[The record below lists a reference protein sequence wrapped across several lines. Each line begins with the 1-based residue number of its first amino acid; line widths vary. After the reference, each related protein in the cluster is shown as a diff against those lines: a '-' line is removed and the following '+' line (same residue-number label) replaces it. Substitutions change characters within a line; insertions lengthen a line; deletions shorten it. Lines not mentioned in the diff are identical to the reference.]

1 MSQINLKSISG
12 ITSITTPA
20 GVDNVFTVH
29 SNDTTERFRV
39 DQSGNQN
46 ISGIVTATT
55 FSGSGASLTNLNGSN
70 IASGTVPVAR
80 IGTGTK
86 NTSTFY
92 RGDGTFA
99 TVTSTTINNNAA
111 NKVIMG
117 SNTANTLE
125 AVAKSTLFG
134 NLSHGQNFLDDQ
146 NLVFGDASDMILIH
160 QASGAKSR
168 IRNTNDSGS
177 LDIESTLTRF
187 TNKDG
192 STEKLRIDSSGNLIV
207 NVNTA
212 AAGGYTYK
220 LLTSDN
226 ISSSEQTFGIQYPAV
241 VTYGLNAESNAD
253 FTIKKDGAERL
264 RITSAGRVGID
275 RTSPLTMLDI
285 KVPPL
290 NTATI
295 TTTNCLTLGMLLTSG
310 GTGSNTEGHIY
321 NGLAVGDGY
330 AGLYGKDGGS
340 SAATDLEFFTGT
352 SSAVAGRVRIQD
364 DGKIIIGGNVSQS
377 INRNVSIVAP
387 TGNSQD
393 IVIGLQP
400 TNSSGGYNPEVYI
413 GATADGTYGAAM
425 YFYTRDT
432 SGNRAERVR
441 IFSNGSV
448 GVGNYSSTNLTHAF
462 QALRT
467 SGSTYVSS
475 KNTGGS
481 AVFYAEASGGNTAK
495 LELMQAGVG
504 NFTLEVG
511 GTNALM
517 FKDDGTEKLR
527 INSGS
532 VWINGSAMPT
542 SSSGARLQVGAHT
555 FTGSN
560 HVYHTSRLGIQN
572 NGSLTCISNCSTYT
586 DVTYPGYGFVMVQG
600 ASTSDYNTFGI
611 CPDSPQT
618 GSDLNFHSG
627 YKKSNIHSDSGV
639 RQMWINMSGQV
650 YKRDNGANWN
660 QTSDERLKK
669 NIVDNNIGLAEI
681 KQLRITSFEYRKA
694 DEIDMSLFPKANDPL
709 QVIIEG
715 EEGPHTGV
723 IAQEIESV
731 LPECVKTS
739 DKGAKTVQ
747 ADAITWALVN
757 AVKELSAKNDA
768 LEERIKKLEGS

>member
-1 MSQINLKSISG
+1 MALSKLTKVQTLG
-12 ITSITTPA
+12 IGSNIEVVGVITTGQFKSGTSNLHST
-20 GVDNVFTVH
+20 GV
-29 SNDTTERFRV
+29 E
-39 DQSGNQN
+39 
-46 ISGIVTATT
+46 
-55 FSGSGASLTNLNGSN
+55 LTNLNVSGIATIGGNISIGGTLTYEDVTNVDSLGIGTFRSGINVSGGQLDVGSN
-70 IASGTVPVAR
+70 IK
-80 IGTGTK
+80 IGNAGVITA
-86 NTSTFY
+86 TSFS
-92 RGDGTFA
+92 GDGSNLTGISG
-99 TVTSTTINNNAA
+99 VTINSNAD
-111 NKVIMG
+111 NRIITG
-117 SNTANTLE
+117 SGTANTLNGE
-125 AVAKSTLFG
+125 ANLTYNGSNLALAGNDNQYITIGASADLTLK
-134 NLSHGQNFLDDQ
+134 
-146 NLVFGDASDMILIH
+146 A
-160 QASGAKSR
+160 
-168 IRNTNDSGS
+168 
-177 LDIESTLTRF
+177 
-187 TNKDG
+187 DG
-192 STEKLRIDSSGNLIV
+192 SNSAIVHNGDGDLIV
-207 NVNTA
+207 KTDGSNENIKLQSA
-212 AAGGYTYK
+212 GYT
-220 LLTSDN
+220 
-226 ISSSEQTFGIQYPAV
+226 
-241 VTYGLNAESNAD
+241 
-253 FTIKKDGAERL
+253 
-264 RITSAGRVGID
+264 
-275 RTSPLTMLDI
+275 
-285 KVPPL
+285 
-290 NTATI
+290 
-295 TTTNCLTLGMLLTSG
+295 
-310 GTGSNTEGHIY
+310 H
-321 NGLAVGDGY
+321 
-330 AGLYGKDGGS
+330 
-340 SAATDLEFFTGT
+340 FFTG
-352 SSAVAGRVRIQD
+352 
-364 DGKIIIGGNVSQS
+364 GGN
-377 INRNVSIVAP
+377 
-387 TGNSQD
+387 
-393 IVIGLQP
+393 
-400 TNSSGGYNPEVYI
+400 
-413 GATADGTYGAAM
+413 
-425 YFYTRDT
+425 
-432 SGNRAERVR
+432 ERLR

-448 GVGNYSSTNLTHAF
+448 GVGDYSSTNLTHAF

-475 KNTGGS
+475 KNTGGN
-481 AVFYAEASGGNTAK
+481 ALFYAEASNGNTAK

-586 DVTYPGYGFVMVQG
+586 DVTYPGYGFIMVQG

-618 GSDLNFHSG
+618 GSDLNFHAG
-627 YKKSNIHSDSGV
+627 YRKSNIHSDSGV
-639 RQMWINMSGQV
+639 RQMWLNFSGQV

-757 AVKELSAKNDA
+757 AVKELSAKNEA
-768 LEERIKKLEGS
+768 LEARVAALEGS

>member
-1 MSQINLKSISG
+1 MSTLRINNIEAQSVPASPTIDEKVKVTNSSGDILVNIDGKTSG
-12 ITSITTPA
+12 ITTIGINTTDGNIKFDANSNVLIT
-20 GVDNVFTVH
+20 
-29 SNDTTERFRV
+29 
-39 DQSGNQN
+39 
-46 ISGIVTATT
+46 GILTATT
-55 FSGSGASLTNLNGSN
+55 LAGNFTPDSLEVGSNIKLGNAGVITATSFVGSGANLTG
-70 IASGTVPVAR
+70 ITQ
-80 IGTGTK
+80 
-86 NTSTFY
+86 
-92 RGDGTFA
+92 
-99 TVTSTTINNNAA
+99 TTINNNA
-111 NKVIMG
+111 NNRLITG
-117 SNTANTLE
+117 SGTANTLE
-125 AVAKSTLFG
+125 G
-134 NLSHGQNFLDDQ
+134 
-146 NLVFGDASDMILIH
+146 
-160 QASGAKSR
+160 
-168 IRNTNDSGS
+168 
-177 LDIESTLTRF
+177 ESTLTYDGTSFMNTGGTIVAERGNIPSIESKNSTTSSYARVYLSQTSGSGGYF
-187 TNKDG
+187 AINKLGTTSTAIGGANATQLWASGNAPMLFATNNA
-192 STEKLRIDSSGNLIV
+192 ERLRIDSSGNFIV
-207 NVNTA
+207 NNTSA

-220 LLTSDN
+220 SLVSDQ
-226 ISSSEQTFGIQYPAV
+226 ITSSEQTFGIQYLGA
-241 VTYGLNAESNAD
+241 VTYGLNAESNGS
-253 FTIKKDGAERL
+253 FTIKKDGTERV
-264 RITSAGRVGID
+264 RITSGG
-275 RTSPLTMLDI
+275 
-285 KVPPL
+285 K
-290 NTATI
+290 
-295 TTTNCLTLGMLLTSG
+295 LL
-310 GTGSNTEGHIY
+310 
-321 NGLAVGDGY
+321 V
-330 AGLYGKDGGS
+330 
-340 SAATDLEFFTGT
+340 GT
-352 SSAVAGRVRIQD
+352 SSDYAENVQAAFYGASN
-364 DGKIIIGGNVSQS
+364 GGIALASGTSGQS
-377 INRNVSIVAP
+377 R
-387 TGNSQD
+387 
-393 IVIGLQP
+393 LMF
-400 TNSSGGYNPEVYI
+400 
-413 GATADGTYGAAM
+413 ADGTSGSGTGAYIGSIIYAHSDNSM
-425 YFYTRDT
+425 RFTT
-432 SGNRAERVR
+432 NVSERLR

-448 GVGNYSSTNLTHAF
+448 GVGDYSSTNLGHAF

-475 KNTGGS
+475 KNTGGN

-504 NFTLEVG
+504 NYTLEVG

-532 VWINGSAMPT
+532 VWVNGSTMPT

-618 GSDLNFHSG
+618 GSDLNFHAG
-627 YKKSNIHSDSGV
+627 YRKSNIHSDANV

-757 AVKELSAKNDA
+757 AVKELSSKNDA
-768 LEERIKKLEGS
+768 LEERIKNLEGS

>member
-1 MSQINLKSISG
+1 MSTLRINNIEAQSVPASPTIDEKVKVTNSSGDILVNIDGKTSG
-12 ITSITTPA
+12 ITTIGINTTDGNIKFDANSNVLIT
-20 GVDNVFTVH
+20 
-29 SNDTTERFRV
+29 
-39 DQSGNQN
+39 
-46 ISGIVTATT
+46 GILTATT
-55 FSGSGASLTNLNGSN
+55 LAGNFTPDSLEVGSNIKLGNAGVITATSFVGSGANLTG
-70 IASGTVPVAR
+70 ITQ
-80 IGTGTK
+80 
-86 NTSTFY
+86 
-92 RGDGTFA
+92 
-99 TVTSTTINNNAA
+99 TTINNNA
-111 NKVIMG
+111 NNRLITG
-117 SNTANTLE
+117 SGTANTLE
-125 AVAKSTLFG
+125 G
-134 NLSHGQNFLDDQ
+134 
-146 NLVFGDASDMILIH
+146 
-160 QASGAKSR
+160 
-168 IRNTNDSGS
+168 
-177 LDIESTLTRF
+177 ESTLTYDGTSFMNTGGTIVAERGNIPSIESKNSTTSSYARVYLSQTSGSGGYF
-187 TNKDG
+187 AINKLGTTSTAIGGANATQLWASGNAPMLFATNNA
-192 STEKLRIDSSGNLIV
+192 ERLRIDSSGNFIV
-207 NVNTA
+207 NNTSA

-220 LLTSDN
+220 SLVSDQ
-226 ISSSEQTFGIQYPAV
+226 ITSSEQTFGIQYLGA
-241 VTYGLNAESNAD
+241 VTYGLNAESNGS
-253 FTIKKDGAERL
+253 FTIKKDGTERV
-264 RITSAGRVGID
+264 RITSGG
-275 RTSPLTMLDI
+275 
-285 KVPPL
+285 K
-290 NTATI
+290 
-295 TTTNCLTLGMLLTSG
+295 LL
-310 GTGSNTEGHIY
+310 
-321 NGLAVGDGY
+321 V
-330 AGLYGKDGGS
+330 
-340 SAATDLEFFTGT
+340 GT
-352 SSAVAGRVRIQD
+352 SSDYAENVQAAFYGASN
-364 DGKIIIGGNVSQS
+364 GGIALASGTSGQS
-377 INRNVSIVAP
+377 R
-387 TGNSQD
+387 
-393 IVIGLQP
+393 LMF
-400 TNSSGGYNPEVYI
+400 
-413 GATADGTYGAAM
+413 ADGTSGSGTGAYIGSIIYAHSDNSM
-425 YFYTRDT
+425 RFTT
-432 SGNRAERVR
+432 NVSERLR

-448 GVGNYSSTNLTHAF
+448 GVGDYSSTNLGHAF

-475 KNTGGS
+475 KNTGGN

-504 NFTLEVG
+504 NYTLEVG

-517 FKDDGTEKLR
+517 FKDDGAEKLR

-532 VWINGSAMPT
+532 VWVNGSAMPT

-618 GSDLNFHSG
+618 GSDLNFHAG
-627 YKKSNIHSDSGV
+627 YRKSNIHSDANV

-768 LEERIKKLEGS
+768 LEERIKNLEGS

>member
-1 MSQINLKSISG
+1 MC
-12 ITSITTPA
+12 
-20 GVDNVFTVH
+20 
-29 SNDTTERFRV
+29 
-39 DQSGNQN
+39 
-46 ISGIVTATT
+46 
-55 FSGSGASLTNLNGSN
+55 
-70 IASGTVPVAR
+70 
-80 IGTGTK
+80 
-86 NTSTFY
+86 
-92 RGDGTFA
+92 
-99 TVTSTTINNNAA
+99 
-111 NKVIMG
+111 
-117 SNTANTLE
+117 
-125 AVAKSTLFG
+125 
-134 NLSHGQNFLDDQ
+134 
-146 NLVFGDASDMILIH
+146 
-160 QASGAKSR
+160 
-168 IRNTNDSGS
+168 IRDS
-177 LDIESTLTRF
+177 
-187 TNKDG
+187 
-192 STEKLRIDSSGNLIV
+192 
-207 NVNTA
+207 
-212 AAGGYTYK
+212 
-220 LLTSDN
+220 
-226 ISSSEQTFGIQYPAV
+226 
-241 VTYGLNAESNAD
+241 
-253 FTIKKDGAERL
+253 
-264 RITSAGRVGID
+264 
-275 RTSPLTMLDI
+275 
-285 KVPPL
+285 
-290 NTATI
+290 
-295 TTTNCLTLGMLLTSG
+295 
-310 GTGSNTEGHIY
+310 
-321 NGLAVGDGY
+321 
-330 AGLYGKDGGS
+330 
-340 SAATDLEFFTGT
+340 
-352 SSAVAGRVRIQD
+352 
-364 DGKIIIGGNVSQS
+364 
-377 INRNVSIVAP
+377 
-387 TGNSQD
+387 
-393 IVIGLQP
+393 
-400 TNSSGGYNPEVYI
+400 
-413 GATADGTYGAAM
+413 
-425 YFYTRDT
+425 
-432 SGNRAERVR
+432 
-441 IFSNGSV
+441 
-448 GVGNYSSTNLTHAF
+448 LTHAF

-475 KNTGGS
+475 KNTNGN
-481 AVFYAEASGGNTAK
+481 AIFYAEASGGNTAK

-586 DVTYPGYGFVMVQG
+586 DVTYPGYGFIMVQG

-618 GSDLNFHSG
+618 GSDLNFHAG
-627 YKKSNIHSDSGV
+627 YRKSNIHSDSGV
-639 RQMWINMSGQV
+639 RQMWLNFSGQV

-768 LEERIKKLEGS
+768 LEERIKNLEGS

>member
-1 MSQINLKSISG
+1 MTSKIVVNNIQTDAGISSVTLLSH
-12 ITSITTPA
+12 IA
-20 GVDNVFTVH
+20 GHDST
-29 SNDTTERFRV
+29 
-39 DQSGNQN
+39 QN
-46 ISGIVTATT
+46 ISGINSVTANA
-55 FSGSGASLTNLNGSN
+55 FYGDGSN
-70 IASGTVPVAR
+70 LTGVSGV
-80 IGTGTK
+80 
-86 NTSTFY
+86 
-92 RGDGTFA
+92 
-99 TVTSTTINNNAA
+99 TINSNAA
-111 NKVIMG
+111 NRIITG
-117 SNTANTLE
+117 SGSANTLE
-125 AVAKSTLFG
+125 GNSNFTYTGSVVTHNNPSGLAK
-134 NLSHGQNFLDDQ
+134 LDVKGSVGGGA
-146 NLVFGDASDMILIH
+146 LGASI
-160 QASGAKSR
+160 SV
-168 IRNTNDSGS
+168 RNTNSANNGSGEFQFQDPGS
-177 LDIESTLTRF
+177 NIFAKIAGVNLT
-187 TNKDG
+187 DG
-192 STEKLRIDSSGNLIV
+192 SNNGYVTFH
-207 NVNTA
+207 TA
-212 AAGGYTYK
+212 SATAG
-220 LLTSDN
+220 L
-226 ISSSEQTFGIQYPAV
+226 V
-241 VTYGLNAESNAD
+241 
-253 FTIKKDGAERL
+253 ERL
-264 RITSAGRVGID
+264 
-275 RTSPLTMLDI
+275 
-285 KVPPL
+285 
-290 NTATI
+290 
-295 TTTNCLTLGMLLTSG
+295 
-310 GTGSNTEGHIY
+310 
-321 NGLAVGDGY
+321 
-330 AGLYGKDGGS
+330 
-340 SAATDLEFFTGT
+340 
-352 SSAVAGRVRIQD
+352 
-364 DGKIIIGGNVSQS
+364 
-377 INRNVSIVAP
+377 
-387 TGNSQD
+387 
-393 IVIGLQP
+393 
-400 TNSSGGYNPEVYI
+400 
-413 GATADGTYGAAM
+413 
-425 YFYTRDT
+425 
-432 SGNRAERVR
+432 R

-448 GVGNYSSTNLTHAF
+448 GVGDFSSASLTHAF

-481 AVFYAEASGGNTAK
+481 ARFYAEASNGNTAA
-495 LELMQAGVG
+495 LELMQAGTG

-511 GTNALM
+511 SDNALM

-572 NGSLTCISNCSTYT
+572 NGSLTCISNCSTYS

-618 GSDLNFHSG
+618 GSDLNFHAG
-627 YKKSNIHSDSGV
+627 YRKSNIHSDSGV
-639 RQMWINMSGQV
+639 RQMWLNFSGQV

-768 LEERIKKLEGS
+768 LEERIKNLEGS

>member
-1 MSQINLKSISG
+1 MSTLRINNIEAQSVPASPTIDEKVKVTNSSGDILVNIDGKTSG
-12 ITSITTPA
+12 ITTIGINTTDGNIKFDANSNVLIT
-20 GVDNVFTVH
+20 
-29 SNDTTERFRV
+29 
-39 DQSGNQN
+39 
-46 ISGIVTATT
+46 GILTATT
-55 FSGSGASLTNLNGSN
+55 LAGNFTPDSLEVGSNIKLGNAGVITATSFVGSGANLTG
-70 IASGTVPVAR
+70 ITQ
-80 IGTGTK
+80 
-86 NTSTFY
+86 
-92 RGDGTFA
+92 
-99 TVTSTTINNNAA
+99 TTINNNA
-111 NKVIMG
+111 NNRLITG
-117 SNTANTLE
+117 SGTANTLE
-125 AVAKSTLFG
+125 G
-134 NLSHGQNFLDDQ
+134 
-146 NLVFGDASDMILIH
+146 
-160 QASGAKSR
+160 
-168 IRNTNDSGS
+168 
-177 LDIESTLTRF
+177 ESTLTYDGTSFMNTGGTIVAERGNIPSIESKNSTTSSYARVYLSQTSGSGGYF
-187 TNKDG
+187 AINKLGTTSTAIGGANATQLWASGNAPMLFATNNA
-192 STEKLRIDSSGNLIV
+192 ERLRIDSSGNFIV
-207 NVNTA
+207 NNTSA

-220 LLTSDN
+220 SLVSDQ
-226 ISSSEQTFGIQYPAV
+226 ITSSEQTFGIQYLGA
-241 VTYGLNAESNAD
+241 VTYGLNAESNGS
-253 FTIKKDGAERL
+253 FTIKKDGTERV
-264 RITSAGRVGID
+264 RITSGG
-275 RTSPLTMLDI
+275 
-285 KVPPL
+285 K
-290 NTATI
+290 
-295 TTTNCLTLGMLLTSG
+295 LL
-310 GTGSNTEGHIY
+310 
-321 NGLAVGDGY
+321 V
-330 AGLYGKDGGS
+330 
-340 SAATDLEFFTGT
+340 GT
-352 SSAVAGRVRIQD
+352 SSDYAENVQAAFYGASN
-364 DGKIIIGGNVSQS
+364 GGIALASGTSGQS
-377 INRNVSIVAP
+377 R
-387 TGNSQD
+387 
-393 IVIGLQP
+393 LMF
-400 TNSSGGYNPEVYI
+400 
-413 GATADGTYGAAM
+413 ADGTSGSGTGAYIGSIIYAHSDNSM
-425 YFYTRDT
+425 RFTT
-432 SGNRAERVR
+432 NVSERLR

-448 GVGNYSSTNLTHAF
+448 GVGDYSSTNLGHAF

-475 KNTGGS
+475 KNTGGN

-504 NFTLEVG
+504 NYTLEVG

-532 VWINGSAMPT
+532 VWVNGSAMPT

-618 GSDLNFHSG
+618 GSDLNFHAG
-627 YKKSNIHSDSGV
+627 YRKSNIHSDANV

-768 LEERIKKLEGS
+768 LEERIKNLEGS